1 MGYGDEQMTEIE
13 GRALR
18 YILKTEKAL
27 RNLRIAHRSAVIE
40 ETSIIRI
47 VDEAKR
53 YFEDAKYYLGRK
65 EYEVSL
71 ASISYC
77 EGLLDALRML
87 ELVEFEW

>member
-47 VDEAKR
+47 VDEAKSL
-53 YFEDAKYYLGRK
+53 YL
-65 EYEVSL
+65 
-71 ASISYC
+71 
-77 EGLLDALRML
+77 
-87 ELVEFEW
+87 